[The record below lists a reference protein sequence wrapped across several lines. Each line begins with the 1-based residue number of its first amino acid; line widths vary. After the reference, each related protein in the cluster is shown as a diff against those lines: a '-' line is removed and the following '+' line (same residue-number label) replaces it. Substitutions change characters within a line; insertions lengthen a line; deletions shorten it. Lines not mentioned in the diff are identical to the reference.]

1 SRDKIIMGSDV
12 EFVTDLNHTL
22 IVSAEVVT
30 VEAASLYRPFA
41 VRTSNGESIVS
52 VPMTLPLG
60 VKGFEDNNYYYKSSA
75 QQIKGGKWIIE
86 EGLGITFHLSSEN
99 SIIILQQV
107 TEEYKVK
114 LVSQSIVLVLLLWV
128 LGAFANWVR
137 NLD

>member
-1 SRDKIIMGSDV
+1 MEKRRVIWMAIWMAICVLILVALFFLPFSRDKIIMGSDV

-60 VKGFEDNNYYYKSSA
+60 VKGFEDN
-75 QQIKGGKWIIE
+75 
-86 EGLGITFHLSSEN
+86 
-99 SIIILQQV
+99 
-107 TEEYKVK
+107 
-114 LVSQSIVLVLLLWV
+114 
-128 LGAFANWVR
+128 
-137 NLD
+137 